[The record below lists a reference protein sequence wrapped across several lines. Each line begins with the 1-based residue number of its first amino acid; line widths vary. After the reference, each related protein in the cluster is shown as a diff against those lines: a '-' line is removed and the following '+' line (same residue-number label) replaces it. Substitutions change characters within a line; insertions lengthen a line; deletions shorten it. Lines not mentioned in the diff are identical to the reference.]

1 MPKVRK
7 TKIVATIGPASTRG
21 EVLAQMMDAGLDVA
35 RLNCSHANHADL
47 AIQVENI
54 RRVSRLA
61 ARPVATL
68 LDLAGPKVRTGT
80 LEGSEMELV
89 AGQALRVVPGTGSGR
104 DDWIS
109 CNHDGL
115 AGDVSKGDRIL
126 LDDGLMELQVTSV
139 GRDGVVHTEVVFGG
153 TLKERKGMNLPD
165 NRVSIPALTDKDKE
179 DLAAGIEL
187 GIDYVALSFVQG
199 EGDILLLK
207 EELSRLGARTPIIAK
222 IEKPLAIENLD
233 AILASVDGV
242 MVARGD
248 LAVEVGNHRV
258 PLLQK
263 EILQRSN
270 ARGTL
275 DIVATQM
282 LDSMTH
288 SPRPTRAE
296 ASDVAN
302 AVLDGCD
309 AVMLSGETAVGDFP
323 VESIAMMD
331 SIARDVEPWMTERR
345 TGLRHRIQDEEKIHP
360 EITLAVVRAA
370 AELARLEEVRALIV
384 FTLSGRTARLLSGMY
399 PKTPIL
405 ALTPRDTTERA
416 MALYRGVTPV
426 YMPFPG
432 NSDLMVSEGERLLVD
447 KGLLES
453 GDEAIV
459 VAGFTDLK
467 GVANMVKV
475 VRV

>member
-1 MPKVRK
+1 M
-7 TKIVATIGPASTRG
+7 
-21 EVLAQMMDAGLDVA
+21 
-35 RLNCSHANHADL
+35 H
-47 AIQVENI
+47 
-54 RRVSRLA
+54 RRVSLSALLLRL
-61 ARPVATL
+61 
-68 LDLAGPKVRTGT
+68 
-80 LEGSEMELV
+80 
-89 AGQALRVVPGTGSGR
+89 
-104 DDWIS
+104 
-109 CNHDGL
+109 
-115 AGDVSKGDRIL
+115 
-126 LDDGLMELQVTSV
+126 
-139 GRDGVVHTEVVFGG
+139 
-153 TLKERKGMNLPD
+153 
-165 NRVSIPALTDKDKE
+165 
-179 DLAAGIEL
+179 
-187 GIDYVALSFVQG
+187 ALSFVQHAA
-199 EGDILLLK
+199 DIRMLK
-207 EELSRLGARTPIIAK
+207 EEMARLQTRVPIVAK
-222 IEKPLAIENLD
+222 IEKPQAIDNLD
-233 AILASVDGV
+233 SILAEVEGV

-331 SIARDVEPWMTERR
+331 SIAKEVEPWMTEHRA
-345 TGLRHRIQDEEKIHP
+345 GIRHRIRDDDQLHP
-360 EITLAVVRAA
+360 SITLAVVRAA
-370 AELARLEEVRALIV
+370 AEMSQLDVVKALIV
-384 FTLSGRTARLLSGMY
+384 FTLSGRTARMLSGMY

-405 ALTPRDTTERA
+405 ALTPRHATEQA
-416 MALYRGVTPV
+416 MALYRGVRPV

-432 NSDLMVSEGERLLVD
+432 NSDAMVAEGEKLLVER
-447 KGLLES
+447 GFLQS
-453 GDEAIV
+453 GEEAIV